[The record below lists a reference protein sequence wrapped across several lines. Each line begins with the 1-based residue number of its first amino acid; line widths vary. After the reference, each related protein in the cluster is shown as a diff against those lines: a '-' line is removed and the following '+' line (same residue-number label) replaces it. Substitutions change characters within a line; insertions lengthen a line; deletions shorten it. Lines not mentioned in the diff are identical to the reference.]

1 MKKVVFYGLFIVL
14 VIFYGCTKKSNTKS
28 TTKPSTPLSFTG
40 ISASVNPVQQ
50 SKVADLTANATGSN
64 LTYSWSAS
72 HGDLFGSGSTVMY
85 STAPCCVGTHT
96 VTCIVSDG
104 SSSSTKTLVM
114 TVTQ

>member
-1 MKKVVFYGLFIVL
+1 MKKVIYYSLFFLL
-14 VIFYGCTKKSNTKS
+14 VISFSCKKSSKS
-28 TTKPSTPLSFTG
+28 TTKPSTTPLSFTG
-40 ISASVNPVQQ
+40 ITASDNPVKQ
-50 SKVADLTANATGSN
+50 STVSNLTANATGSN

-104 SSSSTKTLVM
+104 SS
-114 TVTQ
+114 